1 MPVLISGVLKDG
13 TGTPVQNCTIQLK
26 ACRTST
32 TVVVN
37 TVASE
42 NPDDAGRYS
51 MDVEQGQY
59 TVTLLV
65 DGYPPSHA
73 GVITVYDD
81 SKPGTL
87 NDFLGAMTEDDV
99 RPEALRRFEAM
110 VEEVARQASEA
121 SRNATA
127 AGQASEQAQTSAGQ
141 ASESATAAV
150 NAAGAAEASATQAA
164 SSAASAE
171 SSAGTATTKA
181 GEASASAASADTAR
195 TAAAASAAAAKTSE
209 ANADV
214 SRTAAG
220 DSAAAAAASA
230 TAAQTS
236 AARAGASE
244 TAAKTSETQAASSA
258 GDAGASA
265 TAAAASEKA
274 AAASAA
280 AAKISETNAATSA
293 STAAAMVEEVARQAS
308 EASRNATAAGQA
320 SEQAQTSAGQASESA
335 TAAVNAAGAAE
346 ASATQAASSAA
357 SAESSAGTA
366 TTKAGEASASAAS
379 ADTARTAAAASAA
392 AAKTSEANADASR
405 TAAGDSAAAAA
416 ASATAAQTSAERAG
430 ASETAAKTSETQA
443 ASSAGDAG
451 ASATAAAASEK
462 AAAASAAAAKT
473 SETNAA
479 TSASTA
485 AASATAASSSAS
497 EASNHAAA
505 SDTSA
510 SLAAQSSTA
519 AGAAATRA
527 EDAAKRA
534 EDIADVISLEDA
546 SLTKKGIVKL
556 SSATDSDSEALAA
569 TPKAVHAVMD
579 EVQTKAPLDSPVF
592 TGTPTTPTPPDDAKG
607 LQTANA
613 EFVRKLIA
621 ALVGSVPE
629 SLDTLQELADALGND
644 PNFATTITNM
654 IAGKQLLD
662 DTLTALSG
670 KSIEGLIEYVG
681 LRSTIDKAAGALPAG
696 GTAVAA
702 NRLASRG
709 ALPALTGTTRGSDG
723 GLIMGEVYNN
733 GYPTQYGNIL
743 RLTGTGDGEI
753 LIGWSGTNGAPA
765 PAYIRSHRDTADAE
779 WSEWAMLYTTL
790 NPPPDSHPVGAAIA
804 WPSDATPAGY
814 ALMQGQSFDK
824 SAYPLLAIAYPSGVI
839 PDMRGWTIKGKP
851 ISGRAV
857 LSQEMDGNKSHS
869 HTARAQDTDLGTK
882 STSSFDYGTKSTNT
896 TGNHTHQFG
905 GYINSYW
912 GDSNHTSFQPG
923 GGAWTQ
929 AAGDHAHTVY
939 IGGHEHTMYIGPHGH
954 VVIVDAD
961 GNAETTVKNIAFNYI
976 VRLA

>member
-26 ACRTST
+26 ASRTST

-65 DGYPPSHA
+65 EGYPPSHA

-141 ASESATAAV
+141 ASESATA
-150 NAAGAAEASATQAA
+150 T
-164 SSAASAE
+164 
-171 SSAGTATTKA
+171 
-181 GEASASAASADTAR
+181 
-195 TAAAASAAAAKTSE
+195 
-209 ANADV
+209 
-214 SRTAAG
+214 
-220 DSAAAAAASA
+220 
-230 TAAQTS
+230 
-236 AARAGASE
+236 
-244 TAAKTSETQAASSA
+244 
-258 GDAGASA
+258 
-265 TAAAASEKA
+265 
-274 AAASAA
+274 
-280 AAKISETNAATSA
+280 
-293 STAAAMVEEVARQAS
+293 
-308 EASRNATAAGQA
+308 
-320 SEQAQTSAGQASESA
+320 
-335 TAAVNAAGAAE
+335 VNAAGAAE

-462 AAAASAAAAKT
+462 AAAASAAEAKT

-497 EASNHAAA
+497 EASSHAAA

-556 SSATDSDSEALAA
+556 SSAADSEVLAA
-569 TPKAVHAVMD
+569 TPKAVKTVMG
-579 EVQTKAPLDSPVF
+579 EVQTKAPLDSPAF

-644 PNFATTITNM
+644 PNFATTVLNKL
-654 IAGKQLLD
+654 AGKQPLD

-670 KSIEGLIEYVG
+670 KSVDGLIEYVG
-681 LRSTIDKAAGALPAG
+681 LRETINHAADALQKSQNGGDIPEKPLFVQNIGALPAS

-709 ALPALTGTTRGSDG
+709 ALPALTGTTRGSDS

-743 RLTGTGDGEI
+743 CLTGTGDGEI

-765 PAYIRSHRDTADAE
+765 PAYIRSHRDTAEAE

-790 NPPPDSHPVGAAIA
+790 NPPPDSHPVGAPIA

-824 SAYPLLAIAYPSGVI
+824 SAYPLLAIAYPSGII
-839 PDMRGWTIKGKP
+839 PDM
-851 ISGRAV
+851 
-857 LSQEMDGNKSHS
+857 
-869 HTARAQDTDLGTK
+869 
-882 STSSFDYGTKSTNT
+882 
-896 TGNHTHQFG
+896 
-905 GYINSYW
+905 
-912 GDSNHTSFQPG
+912 
-923 GGAWTQ
+923 
-929 AAGDHAHTVY
+929 
-939 IGGHEHTMYIGPHGH
+939 
-954 VVIVDAD
+954 
-961 GNAETTVKNIAFNYI
+961 
-976 VRLA
+976 

>member
-81 SKPGTL
+81 SKLGTL

-181 GEASASAASADTAR
+181 G
-195 TAAAASAAAAKTSE
+195 K
-209 ANADV
+209 
-214 SRTAAG
+214 
-220 DSAAAAAASA
+220 
-230 TAAQTS
+230 
-236 AARAGASE
+236 
-244 TAAKTSETQAASSA
+244 
-258 GDAGASA
+258 
-265 TAAAASEKA
+265 
-274 AAASAA
+274 
-280 AAKISETNAATSA
+280 
-293 STAAAMVEEVARQAS
+293 
-308 EASRNATAAGQA
+308 
-320 SEQAQTSAGQASESA
+320 
-335 TAAVNAAGAAE
+335 
-346 ASATQAASSAA
+346 
-357 SAESSAGTA
+357 
-366 TTKAGEASASAAS
+366 ASASAAS

-416 ASATAAQTSAERAG
+416 ASATAAQISAERAG

-451 ASATAAAASEK
+451 ASATSEK

-497 EASNHAAA
+497 EASTHAAA

-569 TPKAVHAVMD
+569 TPKAVKTVMG
-579 EVQTKAPLDSPVF
+579 EVQAKAPLDSPAL
-592 TGTPTTPTPPDDAKG
+592 TGTPTAPTPETTAAGIEIATAAFVAAKVA
-607 LQTANA
+607 Q
-613 EFVRKLIA
+613 
-621 ALVGSVPE
+621 LVGSAPE
-629 SLDTLQELADALGND
+629 TLKELADALGND
-644 PNFATTITNM
+644 PNFATTVLNKL
-654 IAGKQLLD
+654 AGKQPLD

-670 KSIEGLIEYVG
+670 KSVDGLIEYVG
-681 LRSTIDKAAGALPAG
+681 LRETINHAADALLKSQNGGDIPEKPLFVQNIGALPAS

-709 ALPALTGTTRGSDG
+709 ALPALTGTTRGSDS

-753 LIGWSGTNGAPA
+753 LIVWSGTNGAPA

-939 IGGHEHTMYIGPHGH
+939 IGGHEHTMY
-954 VVIVDAD
+954 
-961 GNAETTVKNIAFNYI
+961 
-976 VRLA
+976 

>member
-65 DGYPPSHA
+65 EGYPPSHA

-141 ASESATAAV
+141 AAESATAAV
-150 NAAGAAEASATQAA
+150 NAAEAAEASATQAA

-293 STAAAMVEEVARQAS
+293 STAAA
-308 EASRNATAAGQA
+308 
-320 SEQAQTSAGQASESA
+320 
-335 TAAVNAAGAAE
+335 
-346 ASATQAASSAA
+346 
-357 SAESSAGTA
+357 
-366 TTKAGEASASAAS
+366 
-379 ADTARTAAAASAA
+379 
-392 AAKTSEANADASR
+392 
-405 TAAGDSAAAAA
+405 
-416 ASATAAQTSAERAG
+416 
-430 ASETAAKTSETQA
+430 
-443 ASSAGDAG
+443 
-451 ASATAAAASEK
+451 
-462 AAAASAAAAKT
+462 
-473 SETNAA
+473 
-479 TSASTA
+479 
-485 AASATAASSSAS
+485 SATAASSSAS

-569 TPKAVHAVMD
+569 TPKAIKAVMS
-579 EVQTKAPLDSPVF
+579 ETQTKAPLDSPAL
-592 TGTPTTPTPPDDAKG
+592 TGTPTAPTPETTAAGIEIATAAFVAAKVA
-607 LQTANA
+607 Q
-613 EFVRKLIA
+613 
-621 ALVGSVPE
+621 LVGSAPE
-629 SLDTLQELADALGND
+629 ALDTLKELADALGND
-644 PNFATTITNM
+644 PNFATTVLNKL
-654 IAGKQLLD
+654 AGKQPLD
-662 DTLTALSG
+662 ETLTALSG
-670 KSIEGLIEYVG
+670 KSVDGLIEYVG
-681 LRSTIDKAAGALPAG
+681 LGETINRATGAMQKDQHGGDIPDKTRFARTIGAVTSTSVTFGESGWFKIATVFMPQATSTAVIKLYGGSGFNVGSFEQAAISELVLRAGNGSPVGITATLWRRSPNGVLECAWINTSGDNYDVYVSINQYAYSLIAQCDYTSNANVTLYSAPEYSETKPTNATNGQTYTLFNSMMKPTASEVGALSVNGGRLNGSLGIGTDNALGGNSIVLGDNDTGLKQNGDGILDIFANNQHTVRIAPGEMIVLGAIRAGNGKKLLLTSTNNSALNAGFNLWGDGGNRPTVIELDDDQGWHLYSQRNTDGSIQFVVNGQIIPENYGNFDARYLTSGNVYTKGESDNRYVQDIQRGAPVWPGKVDEYGPNEAPAG
-696 GTAVAA
+696 CF
-702 NRLASRG
+702 L
-709 ALPALTGTTRGSDG
+709 
-723 GLIMGEVYNN
+723 
-733 GYPTQYGNIL
+733 
-743 RLTGTGDGEI
+743 
-753 LIGWSGTNGAPA
+753 
-765 PAYIRSHRDTADAE
+765 
-779 WSEWAMLYTTL
+779 
-790 NPPPDSHPVGAAIA
+790 
-804 WPSDATPAGY
+804 
-814 ALMQGQSFDK
+814 
-824 SAYPLLAIAYPSGVI
+824 
-839 PDMRGWTIKGKP
+839 
-851 ISGRAV
+851 
-857 LSQEMDGNKSHS
+857 
-869 HTARAQDTDLGTK
+869 
-882 STSSFDYGTKSTNT
+882 
-896 TGNHTHQFG
+896 
-905 GYINSYW
+905 
-912 GDSNHTSFQPG
+912 
-923 GGAWTQ
+923 TQ
-929 AAGDHAHTVY
+929 ARHDPTTAYGVTFAYRPLQMWV
-939 IGGHEHTMYIGPHGH
+939 
-954 VVIVDAD
+954 
-961 GNAETTVKNIAFNYI
+961 GNGWRTING
-976 VRLA
+976 

>member
-13 TGTPVQNCTIQLK
+13 AGTPVQNCTIQLK

-59 TVTLLV
+59 AVTLLV
-65 DGYPPSHA
+65 EGYPPSHA

-121 SRNATA
+121 LRNATA

-141 ASESATAAV
+141 AAESATTAGS
-150 NAAGAAEASATQAA
+150 AAGAAEASATQAA

-171 SSAGTATTKA
+171 SSAVTATTKA
-181 GEASASAASADTAR
+181 GEASVSAESADTAR
-195 TAAAASAAAAKTSE
+195 TAVAASAAAAKTSE

-230 TAAQTS
+230 TAAQ
-236 AARAGASE
+236 A
-244 TAAKTSETQAASSA
+244 
-258 GDAGASA
+258 
-265 TAAAASEKA
+265 
-274 AAASAA
+274 
-280 AAKISETNAATSA
+280 
-293 STAAAMVEEVARQAS
+293 
-308 EASRNATAAGQA
+308 
-320 SEQAQTSAGQASESA
+320 
-335 TAAVNAAGAAE
+335 
-346 ASATQAASSAA
+346 
-357 SAESSAGTA
+357 
-366 TTKAGEASASAAS
+366 
-379 ADTARTAAAASAA
+379 
-392 AAKTSEANADASR
+392 
-405 TAAGDSAAAAA
+405 
-416 ASATAAQTSAERAG
+416 SAERAG

-451 ASATAAAASEK
+451 ASATAAAASKK
-462 AAAASAAAAKT
+462 AAAASAAEAKT

-479 TSASTA
+479 TSANTA

-497 EASNHAAA
+497 AASTHAAA

-569 TPKAVHAVMD
+569 TPKAVKAVMI
-579 EVQTKAPLDSPVF
+579 EAQTKAPLDSPAL
-592 TGTPTTPTPPDDAKG
+592 TGTPTAPTPETAAAGIEIATAAFVAAKVA
-607 LQTANA
+607 Q
-613 EFVRKLIA
+613 
-621 ALVGSVPE
+621 LVGSAPE
-629 SLDTLQELADALGND
+629 TLDTLKELADALGND
-644 PNFATTITNM
+644 PNFATTVLNKL
-654 IAGKQLLD
+654 AGKQPLD

-670 KSIEGLIEYVG
+670 KSVDGLIEYVG
-681 LRSTIDKAAGALPAG
+681 LRETINHAADALLKSQNGGDIPEKPLFVQNIGALPAS

-709 ALPALTGTTRGSDG
+709 ALPALTGATRGSDS

-779 WSEWAMLYTTL
+779 WSEWAMLYTSL

>member
-1 MPVLISGVLKDG
+1 MPVLISGVLKDA

-65 DGYPPSHA
+65 EGYPPSHA

-141 ASESATAAV
+141 AA
-150 NAAGAAEASATQAA
+150 
-164 SSAASAE
+164 
-171 SSAGTATTKA
+171 
-181 GEASASAASADTAR
+181 
-195 TAAAASAAAAKTSE
+195 
-209 ANADV
+209 
-214 SRTAAG
+214 
-220 DSAAAAAASA
+220 
-230 TAAQTS
+230 
-236 AARAGASE
+236 
-244 TAAKTSETQAASSA
+244 
-258 GDAGASA
+258 
-265 TAAAASEKA
+265 
-274 AAASAA
+274 
-280 AAKISETNAATSA
+280 
-293 STAAAMVEEVARQAS
+293 
-308 EASRNATAAGQA
+308 
-320 SEQAQTSAGQASESA
+320 ESA

-416 ASATAAQTSAERAG
+416 ASATAAQRSAARAG

-462 AAAASAAAAKT
+462 AAAASAAAAKI

-569 TPKAVHAVMD
+569 TPKAVKTVMG
-579 EVQTKAPLDSPVF
+579 EVQTKAPLDSPAL
-592 TGTPTTPTPPDDAKG
+592 TGTPTAPTPETTAAGIEIATAAFVAAKVA
-607 LQTANA
+607 Q
-613 EFVRKLIA
+613 
-621 ALVGSVPE
+621 LVGSAPE
-629 SLDTLQELADALGND
+629 ALDTLKELADALGND
-644 PNFATTITNM
+644 PNFATTMTNAL
-654 IAGKQLLD
+654 AGKM
-662 DTLTALSG
+662 
-670 KSIEGLIEYVG
+670 
-681 LRSTIDKAAGALPAG
+681 DKAANGADIPNKSMFVQNIGALPAS

-702 NRLASRG
+702 HRLVSRG
-709 ALPALTGTTRGSDG
+709 TLPALTGTTRGSDG

-733 GYPTQYGNIL
+733 GYPTEYGNIL

-753 LIGWSGTNGAPA
+753 LIGWSGVNGAPA
-765 PAYIRSHRDTADAE
+765 PAYIRSHRDTPDAE
-779 WSEWAMLYTTL
+779 WSEWAMLYTSL
-790 NPPPDSHPVGAAIA
+790 NPPPVPPDLNPVGAAIA
-804 WPSDATPAGY
+804 WPSDTIPAGY

-869 HTARAQDTDLGTK
+869 HGARALDTDLGTK
-882 STSSFDYGTKSTNT
+882 GTSSFDYGTKSSNT
-896 TGNHTHQFG
+896 TGGHNHSAG
-905 GYINSYW
+905 GLYG
-912 GDSNHTSFQPG
+912 GDSIGGKTRVQRDGNNQLTS
-923 GGAWTQ
+923 WN
-929 AAGDHAHTVY
+929 GDHAHTTW
-939 IGGHEHTMYIGPHGH
+939 IGPHDHTVYIGPHGH
-954 VVIVDAD
+954 AVTVDAD

>member
-26 ACRTST
+26 ASRTST

-65 DGYPPSHA
+65 EGYPPSHA

-87 NDFLGAMTEDDV
+87 NDFLGAMTENDV

-141 ASESATAAV
+141 AAESATAAV

-171 SSAGTATTKA
+171 SSAGTATTKS

-209 ANADV
+209 ANADA

-280 AAKISETNAATSA
+280 E
-293 STAAAMVEEVARQAS
+293 
-308 EASRNATAAGQA
+308 
-320 SEQAQTSAGQASESA
+320 
-335 TAAVNAAGAAE
+335 
-346 ASATQAASSAA
+346 
-357 SAESSAGTA
+357 
-366 TTKAGEASASAAS
+366 
-379 ADTARTAAAASAA
+379 
-392 AAKTSEANADASR
+392 
-405 TAAGDSAAAAA
+405 
-416 ASATAAQTSAERAG
+416 
-430 ASETAAKTSETQA
+430 
-443 ASSAGDAG
+443 
-451 ASATAAAASEK
+451 
-462 AAAASAAAAKT
+462 AKT

-479 TSASTA
+479 TSAGTA

-497 EASNHAAA
+497 EASTHAAA

-569 TPKAVHAVMD
+569 TPKAVKDVMS
-579 EVQTKAPLDSPVF
+579 ETQTKAPLDSPAL
-592 TGTPTTPTPPDDAKG
+592 TGTPTAPTPEITAAGLEIATAAFVAAKVA
-607 LQTANA
+607 Q
-613 EFVRKLIA
+613 
-621 ALVGSVPE
+621 LVGSAPE
-629 SLDTLQELADALGND
+629 ALDTLKELADALGND
-644 PNFATTITNM
+644 PNFATTVLNKL
-654 IAGKQLLD
+654 AGKQPLD

-670 KSIEGLIEYVG
+670 KSVDGLIEYVG
-681 LRSTIDKAAGALPAG
+681 LRETISRATGAMQKDQNGGDIPDKTRFARTIGAVTSTSVTFGESGWFKIATVFMPQATSTAVIKLYGGSGFNVGSFEQAAISELVLRAGNGSPVGITATLWKRSPNGVLECAWINTSGDNYDIYVRINQYAYWLIAQYDYTGNANVTLHSTPEYSSVQPGNSTSGKTYTLFNSLMKPTAGDVEALSVNGGRLNGSLGIGTDNALGGNSIVLGDNDTGIKWHSDGVLGLYANNALVGYIDNSGLHMSVDVLTNGILRAGNGKTLTLSSGNNSAMNAGFSLWGNGTDRPTVIELSDDQGWHFYSQRRQDGGIELSVNGNIYPANYSNFDARYLTSGNVYTKGESDNRYVQNIQRGAPVWPGKVDEYGPAEAPAG
-696 GTAVAA
+696 CF
-702 NRLASRG
+702 L
-709 ALPALTGTTRGSDG
+709 
-723 GLIMGEVYNN
+723 
-733 GYPTQYGNIL
+733 
-743 RLTGTGDGEI
+743 
-753 LIGWSGTNGAPA
+753 
-765 PAYIRSHRDTADAE
+765 
-779 WSEWAMLYTTL
+779 
-790 NPPPDSHPVGAAIA
+790 
-804 WPSDATPAGY
+804 
-814 ALMQGQSFDK
+814 
-824 SAYPLLAIAYPSGVI
+824 
-839 PDMRGWTIKGKP
+839 
-851 ISGRAV
+851 
-857 LSQEMDGNKSHS
+857 
-869 HTARAQDTDLGTK
+869 
-882 STSSFDYGTKSTNT
+882 
-896 TGNHTHQFG
+896 
-905 GYINSYW
+905 
-912 GDSNHTSFQPG
+912 
-923 GGAWTQ
+923 TQ
-929 AAGDHAHTVY
+929 ARHDPTTAYGVTFAYRPLQMWV
-939 IGGHEHTMYIGPHGH
+939 
-954 VVIVDAD
+954 
-961 GNAETTVKNIAFNYI
+961 GNGWRTING
-976 VRLA
+976 